1 MRYEKN
7 NNKKKTDLKLP
18 VVLSLFITLAYL
30 FYIMTPVAK
39 YYSKVF
45 GLGLGIGG
53 AMEILLIKSNYCKK
67 KNNIFISA
75 CKKKKKLM
83 TNKKIDQMLAASEA
97 KQNLKDLQQEAE
109 DLERYQR
116 MKETSTS

>member
-1 MRYEKN
+1 
-7 NNKKKTDLKLP
+7 
-18 VVLSLFITLAYL
+18 
-30 FYIMTPVAK
+30 MTPLAK

-53 AMEILLIKSNYCKK
+53 AMEILLIKSNYY
-67 KNNIFISA
+67 
-75 CKKKKKLM
+75 
-83 TNKKIDQMLAASEA
+83 QMLAASEA

-116 MKETSTS
+116 MKENSSS